1 MVEQFNDPKSHLFA
15 FLLSSKAG
23 GCGLNLIG
31 GNRLVLFDP
40 DWNPANDKQA
50 AARVWRDGQKK
61 KCVLYRMLCAGSIE
75 EKVFERQLSKEGLSG
90 IATAEKIEE
99 ATMCKNELRDL
110 FALHDDMPSHLHHKL
125 MVEKN
130 AAMRGEIAEGSDDD
144 DDDDD
149 DVGGGGKTG
158 GKKGKGGGADQSTSG
173 GGAARADGMSAYY
186 KEQEGWPKETGDM
199 HLWGHHLGTEKVDD
213 PVLRDAAKTQYAGEG
228 TVSFVFSLQVQ
239 GKLEVKGS
247 QPAVAVVAPT
257 AKGWLHHPKLAAGQ
271 AGAVVGGAGAGRRGD
286 DDNVADADDNS
297 EHDSDDDN
305 ASDMMDDEGGGS
317 DGGAASDAS
326 VDDEG
331 DGAKKGRARGKHTQ
345 RAGGAKGGV
354 TRLPP
359 PGPPRPS
366 GLLSRA
372 PPAAPQV
379 AGKLKVAGDDE
390 PPAQGGKENATV
402 RPPPTILATHRHA
415 R

>member
-247 QPAVAVVAPT
+247 QPAVAVVAPA
-257 AKGWLHHPKLAAGQ
+257 AKGWLHRPKLAAGQ
-271 AGAVVGGAGAGRRGD
+271 AGAVVGAGAGGQGD

-317 DGGAASDAS
+317 DGGAASEAS

-402 RPPPTILATHRHA
+402 RPPPTILARHRHA